1 MKLLQFCKKKNDFDI
16 DHIAKKRELLH
27 SSFPARL
34 SSGLK
39 RVLPTLKGYSWNYQ
53 SLFIVLVPWVKV
65 KDNWDLSA
73 LIYVALFSKKRA
85 EDLTW

>member
-1 MKLLQFCKKKNDFDI
+1 MQKKNDFDI

-34 SSGLK
+34 SLGLK

-73 LIYVALFSKKRA
+73 LSYVALFSKKKA